1 MWKVITACMVTC
13 WPAFVQGQLPLRAV
27 LVVRH
32 GEKATTPKENPPLS
46 PAGEARARA
55 LLDVL
60 RDAGVT
66 TVITTEQRRTRDTG
80 APLLAAAHLRGV
92 IVPTSPDRQ
101 RHADAVAA
109 AARQAGG
116 TVLIVDHQLTMPLI
130 IAALGGPSVQTVC
143 DMEFSNLYILLPAD
157 SARLQLIRSHYGEP
171 DPPHGPG
178 CHISP
183 VSPP

>member
-1 MWKVITACMVTC
+1 
-13 WPAFVQGQLPLRAV
+13 
-27 LVVRH
+27 
-32 GEKATTPKENPPLS
+32 
-46 PAGEARARA
+46 
-55 LLDVL
+55 
-60 RDAGVT
+60 
-66 TVITTEQRRTRDTG
+66 
-80 APLLAAAHLRGV
+80 
-92 IVPTSPDRQ
+92 
-101 RHADAVAA
+101 VAA
-109 AARQAGG
+109 AAREAGG

-143 DMEFSNLYILLPAD
+143 DVEFSNLYILLPAD